1 VLGACKISQKSYVK
15 NSKTISMSAHKK
27 EKGGKMKEK
36 TKNILAGIGAIICLI
51 VIVAF
56 FVIFDIHIYG

>member
-1 VLGACKISQKSYVK
+1 
-15 NSKTISMSAHKK
+15 MSAHKK